1 MAGGQARLGRRRYG
15 GAMADDPVQGV
26 TFESHMSDFEALMWN
41 VEKDPWL
48 NPSGGVV
55 VVCDR
60 PPDVEDYRRRIAN
73 AVAEIPR
80 LRQRVVPGMGRL
92 SPPRW
97 APDPEFD
104 LDNHVRHVALPA
116 PGTLRQLYDLAAR
129 LMQDPF
135 DRTRPLWL
143 FVIVDGLEDGR
154 GAMFAKLHH
163 TIADG
168 YAALRLAELYLT
180 LERDA
185 PPPPDVDL
193 ERVVRESVDED
204 RAASQ
209 SGGGLG
215 GVGASAVATARH
227 LWRRQLG
234 RARRAAGEI
243 VLWGADPRRPVDLA
257 ARTVAT
263 IGQMRSQAG
272 ANGGVPGGSPLW
284 RGRSR
289 HRHFDVIRVPLD
301 SMRASAKALGGTVND
316 VFVTGAVLG
325 AVRYHER
332 RETPLEALN
341 ISFVVSTRA
350 TGGAGTNAFAP
361 TRVQVPAGPMTIK
374 ERFGA
379 IRTLLA
385 AGREGARTGGAM
397 GSVAGLANLLPTS
410 LVTGVARS
418 QTANMD
424 FATSNIRGAPVPTY
438 LSGARI
444 LWTGTLGPVAGTA
457 FNLTA
462 MSYDDSFDMGLHVD
476 PVAVDDC
483 DDLRRCIEAGFHEL
497 LAAGGQILA
506 GAHEVA

>member
-1 MAGGQARLGRRRYG
+1 
-15 GAMADDPVQGV
+15 MADEAVRGV
-26 TFESHMSDFEALMWN
+26 TFQRRMSDFEALMWR

-60 PPDVEDYRRRIAN
+60 PPDVDDYRRRIAH
-73 AVAEIPR
+73 AVVEIPR
-80 LRQRVVPGMGRL
+80 LRERVVPGAGPL
-92 SPPRW
+92 SPPHW

-104 LDNHVRHVALPA
+104 LDYHVRHVALPA

-135 DRTRPLWL
+135 DRTRPLWF

-168 YAALRLAELYLT
+168 HAALRLAELYLT

-193 ERVVRESVDED
+193 DRVVRESVADA
-204 RAASQ
+204 RGASG
-209 SGGGLG
+209 SGGGFPG
-215 GVGASAVATARH
+215 AGASAIGTARE
-227 LWRRQLG
+227 LWQRQLG
-234 RARRAAGEI
+234 RARRAAGEV
-243 VLWGADPRRPVDLA
+243 VLWGADPRRPLDLVT
-257 ARTVAT
+257 RTLTT
-263 IGQMRSQAG
+263 IGQVRSQVDATG
-272 ANGGVPGGSPLW
+272 SVAAGSPLW
-284 RGRSR
+284 RRRSR
-289 HRHFDVIRVPLD
+289 HRHFDVIRVPFDAL
-301 SMRASAKALGGTVND
+301 RTSAKALGGTVND
-316 VFVTGAVLG
+316 AFVTGAVLG
-325 AVRYHER
+325 AIRYHQR

-341 ISFVVSTRA
+341 ISFVVSTRG
-350 TGGAGTNAFAP
+350 TGGDGTNAFAP
-361 TRVQVPAGPMTIK
+361 TRVQVPAGPMPV
-374 ERFGA
+374 EELFAA
-379 IRTLLA
+379 IRTIMA

-410 LVTGVARS
+410 LITGVARS

-424 FATSNIRGAPVPTY
+424 FATSNMRGAPVPTY
-438 LSGARI
+438 VSGARI

-462 MSYDDSFDMGLHVD
+462 MSYDGSFDMGLHVD
-476 PVAVDDC
+476 PAAVADC
-483 DDLRRCIEAGFHEL
+483 DDLCRCIEAGFEDVL
-497 LAAGGQILA
+497 VAGGQVLTVA
-506 GAHEVA
+506 REVG

>member
-1 MAGGQARLGRRRYG
+1 MAAE
-15 GAMADDPVQGV
+15 PVRGV
-26 TFESHMSDFEALMWN
+26 TFERRMSDFEALMWN

-60 PPDVEDYRRRIAN
+60 PPDVDDFRRRIAR

-80 LRQRVVPGMGRL
+80 LRERVVPGLGRL
-92 SPPRW
+92 SPPHW

-104 LDNHVRHVALPA
+104 LDNHLRHIALPA

-135 DRTRPLWL
+135 DRTRPQWL
-143 FVIVDGLEDGR
+143 FVVVDGLERGR

-193 ERVVRESVDED
+193 ERVVREAVDED

-209 SGGGLG
+209 GGGGLG

-227 LWRRQLG
+227 LWGRQLG

-243 VLWGADPRRPVDLA
+243 VLWGADPRRPMDLA
-257 ARTVAT
+257 GRAVAT
-263 IGQMRSQAG
+263 IGQVRSQLG
-272 ANGGVPGGSPLW
+272 SGGGVPGGSPLW
-284 RGRSR
+284 RERSR
-289 HRHFDVIRVPLD
+289 HRYFDVIRVPFE
-301 SMRASAKALGGTVND
+301 SIRGSAKALGGTVND

-332 RETPLEALN
+332 RETRLEALN
-341 ISFVVSTRA
+341 ISFVVSTRGS
-350 TGGAGTNAFAP
+350 GGTGTNAFAP
-361 TRVQVPAGPMTIK
+361 TRVQVPAGSMTVE
-374 ERFGA
+374 ERFA
-379 IRTLLA
+379 AVRAVLA
-385 AGREGARTGGAM
+385 VGRRDARTGGAM
-397 GSVAGLANLLPTS
+397 GSVAGLANLMPTS

-418 QTANMD
+418 QTAHMD
-424 FATSNIRGAPVPTY
+424 FATSNMRGAPVPTY
-438 LSGARI
+438 VSGARI

-476 PVAVDDC
+476 PVAVGDC
-483 DDLRRCIEAGFHEL
+483 DDLRRCIEEGFREL
-497 LAAGGQILA
+497 LAAGGQTLA
-506 GAHEVA
+506 TAHEVA

>member
-1 MAGGQARLGRRRYG
+1 
-15 GAMADDPVQGV
+15 MADEPVQGV
-26 TFESHMSDFEALMWN
+26 TFQRRMSDFEALMWN

-60 PPDVEDYRRRIAN
+60 PPDVDDYRRRIAH

-80 LRQRVVPGMGRL
+80 LRERVVPGVGRL

-104 LDNHVRHVALPA
+104 LDNHLRHVALPA

-143 FVIVDGLEDGR
+143 FVIVDGLEAGR

-193 ERVVRESVDED
+193 ECVVRQSVDED

-215 GVGASAVATARH
+215 ASAVATARH
-227 LWRRQLG
+227 LWRHQFG
-234 RARRAAGEI
+234 RARRVAGEI
-243 VLWGADPRRPVDLA
+243 FLWGADPRRPVDLA
-257 ARTVAT
+257 ARAVAT
-263 IGQMRSQAG
+263 IGQVQSQLG
-272 ANGGVPGGSPLW
+272 SSGGSPEGSPLW

-316 VFVTGAVLG
+316 AFVTGAVLG

-341 ISFVVSTRA
+341 ISFVVSTRG
-350 TGGAGTNAFAP
+350 TGGTGTNAVAP
-361 TRVQVPAGPMTIK
+361 TRVQVPAGPMK
-374 ERFGA
+374 VEERFAA
-379 IRTLLA
+379 IRALMA
-385 AGREGARTGGAM
+385 VGRQGAHTGGAM

-418 QTANMD
+418 QTAHMD

-438 LSGARI
+438 VSGARI

-476 PVAVDDC
+476 PVAVGDC
-483 DDLRRCIEAGFHEL
+483 DELRRCIEAGFREL
-497 LAAGGQILA
+497 LAAGGQTVA
-506 GAHEVA
+506 AAREVV

>member
-1 MAGGQARLGRRRYG
+1 
-15 GAMADDPVQGV
+15 MADEPVQGV
-26 TFESHMSDFEALMWN
+26 SFQRWMSDFEALMWR

-48 NPSGGVV
+48 NPSGGVI

-60 PPDVEDYRRRIAN
+60 PPDVDDYRRRIAH

-80 LRQRVVPGMGRL
+80 LRERVVPGVGRL

-143 FVIVDGLEDGR
+143 FVIVDGLEGGR

-185 PPPPDVDL
+185 PPPPEVDL
-193 ERVVRESVDED
+193 ERVVRESREADP
-204 RAASQ
+204 AASQ

-215 GVGASAVATARH
+215 GLGSSVGATARH
-227 LWRRQLG
+227 LWGRQLG
-234 RARRAAGEI
+234 WARRAAGEI
-243 VLWGADPRRPVDLA
+243 ILWGADPRRPMDGA
-257 ARTVAT
+257 SRAVAT
-263 IGQMRSQAG
+263 VGHVRSQVG
-272 ANGGVPGGSPLW
+272 SSGGVPGGSPLW

-301 SMRASAKALGGTVND
+301 SMRASAKTLGGTVND

-325 AVRYHER
+325 AIRYHER
-332 RETPLEALN
+332 REAPLDALN
-341 ISFVVSTRA
+341 ISFVVSTRG
-350 TGGAGTNAFAP
+350 TGGADTNAFAP
-361 TRVQVPAGPMTIK
+361 TRVQVPAGPMTVE
-374 ERFGA
+374 ERFAA

-410 LVTGVARS
+410 LVTGMARS
-418 QTANMD
+418 QTAHMD
-424 FATSNIRGAPVPTY
+424 FATSNIRGSPIPTY
-438 LSGARI
+438 VSGARI

-457 FNLTA
+457 FNITA
-462 MSYDDSFDMGLHVD
+462 MSYDGSFDMGLHVD
-476 PVAVDDC
+476 PVAVGDC
-483 DDLRRCIEAGFHEL
+483 DDLRRCIEAGFEEL
-497 LAAGGQILA
+497 QDAGGEIPA
-506 GAHEVA
+506 GAHEVG

>member
-1 MAGGQARLGRRRYG
+1 
-15 GAMADDPVQGV
+15 MADESVQGV
-26 TFESHMSDFEALMWN
+26 TFQRRMSDFEALMWR

-60 PPDVEDYRRRIAN
+60 PPDVDDYRRRIAN
-73 AVAEIPR
+73 AVVEIPR
-80 LRQRVVPGMGRL
+80 LRERVVPGAGPL
-92 SPPRW
+92 SPPHW

-104 LDNHVRHVALPA
+104 LDYHVRHVALPA

-129 LMQDPF
+129 LMEDPF
-135 DRTRPLWL
+135 DRTRPLWF

-168 YAALRLAELYLT
+168 HAALRLAELYLT

-193 ERVVRESVDED
+193 DRVMRESVAEA
-204 RAASQ
+204 RGASG
-209 SGGGLG
+209 SGGGFA
-215 GVGASAVATARH
+215 GASAYGTVREV
-227 LWRRQLG
+227 WQRQLG
-234 RARRAAGEI
+234 RARRAAGEV
-243 VLWGADPRRPVDLA
+243 VLWGADPRRPLDLVARTLATVGQVRSQVDATGSLA
-257 ARTVAT
+257 A
-263 IGQMRSQAG
+263 
-272 ANGGVPGGSPLW
+272 GSPLW
-284 RGRSR
+284 RRRSR
-289 HRHFDVIRVPLD
+289 HRHFDVIRVPFDAL
-301 SMRASAKALGGTVND
+301 RASAKALGGTVND
-316 VFVTGAVLG
+316 AFVTAAVLG

-341 ISFVVSTRA
+341 ISFVVSTRG
-350 TGGAGTNAFAP
+350 TGGDGTNAFAP
-361 TRVQVPAGPMTIK
+361 TRVQVPAGPMTVE
-374 ERFGA
+374 ERFAA
-379 IRTLLA
+379 IRTIMA

-410 LVTGVARS
+410 LITGVARS

-424 FATSNIRGAPVPTY
+424 FATSNMRGAPVPTY
-438 LSGARI
+438 VSGARI

-462 MSYDDSFDMGLHVD
+462 MSYDGSFDMGLHVD
-476 PVAVDDC
+476 PAAVADC
-483 DDLRRCIEAGFHEL
+483 DDLSRCIEAGFEEV
-497 LAAGGQILA
+497 LAAGGQVLA
-506 GAHEVA
+506 AAREAG

>member
-1 MAGGQARLGRRRYG
+1 
-15 GAMADDPVQGV
+15 MADEPVRGV
-26 TFESHMSDFEALMWN
+26 TFERRMSDFEALMWN

-48 NPSGGVV
+48 NPSGGMV

-60 PPDVEDYRRRIAN
+60 PPDIEDFRRRIAN

-80 LRQRVVPGMGRL
+80 LRERVVPSMGRL
-92 SPPRW
+92 SPPYW
-97 APDPEFD
+97 AADPEFE
-104 LDNHVRHVALPA
+104 LDNHLRHVALPA

-143 FVIVDGLEDGR
+143 FVIVDGLEGGR

-204 RAASQ
+204 RAVSQ
-209 SGGGLG
+209 SGRGLG
-215 GVGASAVATARH
+215 GVSASAVASARH
-227 LWRRQLG
+227 LWSRQLG

-243 VLWGADPRRPVDLA
+243 ILWGADPRRPLDLA
-257 ARTVAT
+257 ARAAET
-263 IGQMRSQAG
+263 IGQVRSQLG
-272 ANGGVPGGSPLW
+272 SNGGVPGGSPLW
-284 RGRSR
+284 RRRSR

-301 SMRASAKALGGTVND
+301 SMRASAKVLGGTVND

-332 RETPLEALN
+332 REAPLEALN
-341 ISFVVSTRA
+341 VSFVVSTRSD
-350 TGGAGTNAFAP
+350 GGAGTNAFAP
-361 TRVQVPAGPMTIK
+361 TRVQLPAGPMTVE
-374 ERFGA
+374 ERFAA
-379 IRTLLA
+379 IRARLA
-385 AGREGARTGGAM
+385 TGRRDARTGGAM
-397 GSVAGLANLLPTS
+397 GTVAGLANLLPTS

-418 QTANMD
+418 QTAHMD
-424 FATSNIRGAPVPTY
+424 FATSNMRGAPVPTY
-438 LSGARI
+438 VSGARI

-457 FNLTA
+457 FNVTA
-462 MSYDDSFDMGLHVD
+462 MSFDDSFDMGLHVD

-483 DDLRRCIEAGFHEL
+483 ADLHRCIGEGFREL
-497 LAAGGQILA
+497 LAAAGQTLTA
-506 GAHEVA
+506 AHEVA

>member
-1 MAGGQARLGRRRYG
+1 
-15 GAMADDPVQGV
+15 MADEPVQGV
-26 TFESHMSDFEALMWN
+26 TFQRRMSDFEALMWR

-60 PPDVEDYRRRIAN
+60 PPDVDDYRRRIAH
-73 AVAEIPR
+73 AVVEIPR
-80 LRQRVVPGMGRL
+80 LRERVVPGAGPL
-92 SPPRW
+92 SPPHW

-104 LDNHVRHVALPA
+104 LDYHVRHVALPA

-135 DRTRPLWL
+135 DRTRPPWF

-168 YAALRLAELYLT
+168 HAALRLAELYLT

-193 ERVVRESVDED
+193 DRVVGESVANA
-204 RAASQ
+204 RGA
-209 SGGGLG
+209 SGGGG
-215 GVGASAVATARH
+215 GFAGAGASAIGTARE
-227 LWRRQLG
+227 LWERQLG
-234 RARRAAGEI
+234 RARRAAGEV
-243 VLWGADPRRPVDLA
+243 VLWGADPRRPLDLVT
-257 ARTVAT
+257 RTLAT
-263 IGQMRSQAG
+263 IGQVRSQVDAT
-272 ANGGVPGGSPLW
+272 GGVAGGSPLW

-289 HRHFDVIRVPLD
+289 HRHFDVIRVPFDAL
-301 SMRASAKALGGTVND
+301 RTSAKALGGTVND
-316 VFVTGAVLG
+316 AFVTGAVLG
-325 AVRYHER
+325 AISYHQR

-341 ISFVVSTRA
+341 ISFVVSTRG
-350 TGGAGTNAFAP
+350 TGGDGTNAFAP
-361 TRVQVPAGPMTIK
+361 TRVQVPAGPMPVE

-379 IRTLLA
+379 IRTIMA

-410 LVTGVARS
+410 LITGVARS

-424 FATSNIRGAPVPTY
+424 FATSNMRGAPVPTY
-438 LSGARI
+438 VSGARI

-462 MSYDDSFDMGLHVD
+462 MSYDGSFDMGLHVD
-476 PVAVDDC
+476 PVAVADC
-483 DDLRRCIEAGFHEL
+483 DDLCRCIEAGFEEVL
-497 LAAGGQILA
+497 VAGGQVLA
-506 GAHEVA
+506 VAGEVG

>member
-1 MAGGQARLGRRRYG
+1 
-15 GAMADDPVQGV
+15 MADESVQGV
-26 TFESHMSDFEALMWN
+26 TFQRRMSDFEALMWR

-60 PPDVEDYRRRIAN
+60 PPDVDDYRRRIAH
-73 AVAEIPR
+73 AVVEIPR
-80 LRQRVVPGMGRL
+80 LRERVVPGAGPL
-92 SPPRW
+92 SPPHW

-104 LDNHVRHVALPA
+104 LDYHVRHVALPA

-129 LMQDPF
+129 LMEDPF
-135 DRTRPLWL
+135 DRTRPLWF

-168 YAALRLAELYLT
+168 HAALRLAELYLT

-193 ERVVRESVDED
+193 DRVMRESVAEA
-204 RAASQ
+204 RGASG
-209 SGGGLG
+209 SGGGFA
-215 GVGASAVATARH
+215 GASAYATAREV
-227 LWRRQLG
+227 WQRQIG
-234 RARRAAGEI
+234 RARRAAGEV
-243 VLWGADPRRPVDLA
+243 VLWGADPRRPLDLV
-257 ARTVAT
+257 ARTLAT
-263 IGQMRSQAG
+263 VGQVRSQVDATG
-272 ANGGVPGGSPLW
+272 SVAAGSPLW
-284 RGRSR
+284 RRRSR
-289 HRHFDVIRVPLD
+289 HRHFDVIRVPFDAL
-301 SMRASAKALGGTVND
+301 RASAKALGGTVND
-316 VFVTGAVLG
+316 AFVTAAVLG

-341 ISFVVSTRA
+341 ISFVVSTRG
-350 TGGAGTNAFAP
+350 TGGDGTNAFAP
-361 TRVQVPAGPMTIK
+361 TRVQVPAGPMPVE
-374 ERFGA
+374 ERFAA
-379 IRTLLA
+379 IRTIMA

-410 LVTGVARS
+410 LITGVARS

-424 FATSNIRGAPVPTY
+424 FATSNMRGAPVPTY
-438 LSGARI
+438 VSGARI

-462 MSYDDSFDMGLHVD
+462 MSYDGSFDMGLHVD
-476 PVAVDDC
+476 PAAVADC
-483 DDLRRCIEAGFHEL
+483 DDLSRCIEAGFEEV
-497 LAAGGQILA
+497 LAAGGQVLA
-506 GAHEVA
+506 AAREAG

>member
-1 MAGGQARLGRRRYG
+1 
-15 GAMADDPVQGV
+15 MADEPVQGV
-26 TFESHMSDFEALMWN
+26 TFQRRMSDFEALMWS

-60 PPDVEDYRRRIAN
+60 PPDVDDFRRRIAN
-73 AVAEIPR
+73 AVVEIPR
-80 LRQRVVPGMGRL
+80 LRERVVPGLGRL
-92 SPPRW
+92 SPPHW
-97 APDPEFD
+97 APDPEFE
-104 LDNHVRHVALPA
+104 LDNHVRHVALPG

-143 FVIVDGLEDGR
+143 FAIIDGLEDGR

-168 YAALRLAELYLT
+168 HAALRLAELYLT

-185 PPPPDVDL
+185 PSPPDVDL
-193 ERVVRESVDED
+193 QRVVRESIDEE
-204 RAASQ
+204 RVASG

-215 GVGASAVATARH
+215 GVGASAIATARH

-234 RARRAAGEI
+234 RARRAAGEV
-243 VLWGADPRRPVDLA
+243 VLWGADPRRPLDLA
-257 ARTVAT
+257 AGVVAT
-263 IGQMRSQAG
+263 IGQVRSQVDAT
-272 ANGGVPGGSPLW
+272 GGVPGGSPLW

-289 HRHFDVIRVPLD
+289 HRHFDVIRVPFDAL
-301 SMRASAKALGGTVND
+301 RASAKSLGGTVND
-316 VFVTGAVLG
+316 AFVTGAVLG
-325 AVRYHER
+325 AIRYHER
-332 RETPLEALN
+332 RETPLEVLN
-341 ISFVVSTRA
+341 ISFVVSTRG

-361 TRVQVPAGPMTIK
+361 TRVQVPAGPMTV
-374 ERFGA
+374 EDRFAA
-379 IRTLLA
+379 IRA
-385 AGREGARTGGAM
+385 VMAVGRQGARTGGAM

-424 FATSNIRGAPVPTY
+424 FATSNMRGAPVPTFV
-438 LSGARI
+438 SGAKI

-462 MSYDDSFDMGLHVD
+462 MSYDGSFDMGLHVD
-476 PVAVDDC
+476 PAAVGDC
-483 DDLRRCIEAGFHEL
+483 DDLRRCIEVGFEEL
-497 LAAGGQILA
+497 LAAGGQILPA
-506 GAHEVA
+506 AREVG

>member
-1 MAGGQARLGRRRYG
+1 
-15 GAMADDPVQGV
+15 MADDPVQGV

-80 LRQRVVPGMGRL
+80 LRERVVPGMGRL

-185 PPPPDVDL
+185 PPPPDIDL
-193 ERVVRESVDED
+193 ERVVHESVDED

-263 IGQMRSQAG
+263 IGQMRNQAG
-272 ANGGVPGGSPLW
+272 ASGGVPGGSPLW

-301 SMRASAKALGGTVND
+301 SMRASAKALGGTLND

-332 RETPLEALN
+332 RETPLDALN

-361 TRVQVPAGPMTIK
+361 TRVQVPAGPMVIK
-374 ERFGA
+374 ERFGV

-438 LSGARI
+438 VSGAKI

-462 MSYDDSFDMGLHVD
+462 MSYDGSFDMGLHVD

>member
-1 MAGGQARLGRRRYG
+1 
-15 GAMADDPVQGV
+15 MADEPVRGV
-26 TFESHMSDFEALMWN
+26 TFQRRMSDFEALMWN

-55 VVCDR
+55 VICDR
-60 PPDVEDYRRRIAN
+60 PPDVEDFRNRIAH

-80 LRQRVVPGMGRL
+80 LRERVVPGIGRL

-104 LDNHVRHVALPA
+104 LDNHLRHVALPA

-143 FVIVDGLEDGR
+143 FVIVDGLEGGR

-193 ERVVRESVDED
+193 DRVLRESVDDD
-204 RAASQ
+204 RAPPLSD
-209 SGGGLG
+209 GGLG
-215 GVGASAVATARH
+215 GAGASAVATARH

-234 RARRAAGEI
+234 RARRAAGE
-243 VLWGADPRRPVDLA
+243 VLLWGADPRRPLDQA
-257 ARTVAT
+257 ARAVAT
-263 IGQMRSQAG
+263 IGDVRSQVG
-272 ANGGVPGGSPLW
+272 HSGDVPGGSPLW
-284 RGRSR
+284 RRRSR
-289 HRHFDVIRVPLD
+289 HRRFDVIRVPLPA
-301 SMRASAKALGGTVND
+301 MQASAKALTGTIND
-316 VFVTGAVLG
+316 VFVTGVVLG

-332 RETPLEALN
+332 KETPLDALN
-341 ISFVVSTRA
+341 ISFVVSTRDA
-350 TGGAGTNAFAP
+350 GGADTNAFAP
-361 TRVQVPAGPMTIK
+361 TRVQVPAGPMTIE
-374 ERFGA
+374 ERFDA
-379 IRTLLA
+379 IRTILA
-385 AGREGARTGGAM
+385 VGRQGVRAGGAM

-410 LVTGVARS
+410 LITSVARS

-438 LSGARI
+438 VSGARI

-457 FNLTA
+457 FNITA
-462 MSYDDSFDMGLHVD
+462 MSYDGSFDMGLHID
-476 PVAVDDC
+476 PVAVSDC
-483 DDLRRCIEAGFHEL
+483 DDLSRCIEAGFREL
-497 LAAGGQILA
+497 LAAGGQTLPTD
-506 GAHEVA
+506 HEVA